1 MVAVYAPNID
11 AEKVSFFRRLAPFLD
26 DPKWIVLVD
35 DWNAILDP
43 KTDRVRRGDR
53 GSRWHESSLIDVM
66 ARHDLVNRFRLDQTG
81 RKMWTCLDSWP
92 TERVAPFQ
100 LELQSDMPD
109 CPRCNSGLE

>member
-1 MVAVYAPNID
+1 MQRRFP
-11 AEKVSFFRRLAPFLD
+11 FFGGLAPFLD

-66 ARHDLVNRFRLDQTG
+66 ARHDLGQQVSSRSNREEDVDVSR
-81 RKMWTCLDSWP
+81 
-92 TERVAPFQ
+92 
-100 LELQSDMPD
+100 
-109 CPRCNSGLE
+109 